1 MILYNLCSDCK
12 GNTFL
17 LKQKI
22 TTTFA
27 CMKNDIKKSFATLG
41 SNKYAMAV
49 LVFVIWLVG
58 IDDNSIHRRVSLHRN
73 VMELKERKEQLKR
86 EIEEDYRKMEDLRS
100 VETLEKFA
108 REEYYMKAPN
118 EVVFI
123 VK

>member
-1 MILYNLCSDCK
+1 
-12 GNTFL
+12 
-17 LKQKI
+17 
-22 TTTFA
+22 
-27 CMKNDIKKSFATLG
+27 MKNDIKKSFATLG

-49 LVFVIWLVG
+49 LVFVIWLVC

>member
-1 MILYNLCSDCK
+1 
-12 GNTFL
+12 
-17 LKQKI
+17 
-22 TTTFA
+22 
-27 CMKNDIKKSFATLG
+27 MKNDIKKSFATLG